1 VVGSAAPYGYTLTV
15 WTSGAVLA
23 HARGLPT
30 TLDAF
35 LFMVGAVSGFG
46 AVGGAAFGGF
56 RRELTPS
63 PRRTALWTSF
73 HVLPVAL
80 SIGAAALTAH
90 LLESAWSWPIA
101 GFLAT
106 AIYLLA
112 YALHVTLG
120 RLESPFDPREAP

>member
-1 VVGSAAPYGYTLTV
+1 M
-15 WTSGAVLA
+15 LA

-46 AVGGAAFGGF
+46 VVGGAAFGGF
-56 RRELTPS
+56 TRDLTPS

-73 HVLPVAL
+73 HVLPVAI

-90 LLESAWSWPIA
+90 LVETSWSWPIA

-106 AIYLLA
+106 AIYLLV
-112 YALHVTLG
+112 YALHVTVG
-120 RLESPFDPREAP
+120 RLDAPVEPGDAP